1 MGAADSQMIENTS
14 NQVPGYEEWTAW
26 RGLLR
31 ALLWGGLMTLIL
43 IAVLDLMAW
52 AVPRLVLNWWL
63 RMAMGFFVA
72 LTLFAV
78 VHRAAGMAG
87 GACTGLVVAFTLLV
101 LISQHI
107 VFALHGVLST
117 GVQADGW
124 MWLDPSIILLVN
136 TPALVGI
143 GFCAALCHGG
153 GAVARAVSDILM
165 QRM

>member
-1 MGAADSQMIENTS
+1 MIDNTPNQIPEN
-14 NQVPGYEEWTAW
+14 EEWTAW
-26 RGLLR
+26 RGMLR

-43 IAVLDLMAW
+43 IAVLDLTAW
-52 AVPRLVLNWWL
+52 FVPPLVLNWWL

-107 VFALHGVLST
+107 VFALHGVRSMT
-117 GVQADGW
+117 GVQVDGW
-124 MWLDPSIILLVN
+124 TWLDPSIILFVN